1 MNDGE
6 GGVVKRR
13 RRRAGEGRWMD
24 DVVGLCMV
32 NDVNFHSYYMVGTV
46 LNSLLRTNIFLRFL
60 SKTSCKNVFVN
71 HKNLS

>member
-13 RRRAGEGRWMD
+13 RRRAGEGGWMD

-46 LNSLLRTNIFLRFL
+46 LNSLVETKKIYGFFRKHHAKMYL
-60 SKTSCKNVFVN
+60 
-71 HKNLS
+71 